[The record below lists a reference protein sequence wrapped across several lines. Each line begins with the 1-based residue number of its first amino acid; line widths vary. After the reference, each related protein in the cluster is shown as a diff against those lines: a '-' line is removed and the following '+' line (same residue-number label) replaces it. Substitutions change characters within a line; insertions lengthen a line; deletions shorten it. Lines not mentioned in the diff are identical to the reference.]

1 MAVRRRASRA
11 APAAARRNPPETEF
25 ILIFLGGLFVV
36 AGSVIGPLGD
46 LGFGS
51 NLLSSF
57 FEPFGIIVGLLMV
70 VCAILIYES
79 DGPMIKTWGIAA
91 LIFSLLSIVD
101 GGGLLTGF
109 ILGMVGSIFALR
121 RKM

>member
-1 MAVRRRASRA
+1 MAMKKVRA
-11 APAAARRNPPETEF
+11 PPETEF

-36 AGSVIGPLGD
+36 ADSIISPLGNI
-46 LGFGS
+46 GFGS
-51 NLLSSF
+51 SLLSSF

-79 DGPMIKTWGIAA
+79 EGKMLKTWGIAA
-91 LIFSLLSIVD
+91 LVFSLLSLVA

-109 ILGMVGSIFALR
+109 ILGVLGSIFTLR
-121 RKM
+121 RKG